1 MSVSFK
7 KTEFVTATLTL
18 LDTNGVVTGLA
29 GIQPGT
35 LVWASSN
42 TGVFDVTVP
51 DATQPHVAKVI
62 GFADGD
68 ATLTWSAVNTAGQT
82 ITGSDPVS
90 ISDTPVLTPA
100 VSGTIAYS
108 DPQPQVAAAA

>member
-1 MSVSFK
+1 MSVTFK

-29 GIQPGT
+29 GIQSGSLT
-35 LVWASSN
+35 WASSN
-42 TGVFDVTVP
+42 TGVFDVVVDDPTN
-51 DATQPHVAKVI
+51 APHVARVI

-68 ATLTWSAVNTAGQT
+68 ATLTWSAVNTAGET

-90 ISDTPVLTPA
+90 INDTPVINPA
-100 VSGTIAYS
+100 KSGTIAYS
-108 DPQPQVAAAA
+108 APLPQ

>member
-7 KTEFVTATLTL
+7 KSEFVTATLTL
-18 LDTNGVVTGLA
+18 LDVNGLVTGLA

-35 LVWASSN
+35 LTWASSN

-51 DATQPHVAKVI
+51 DSTQPHIAKVI

-68 ATLTWSAVNTAGQT
+68 ATLTWSATNTAGQT

-90 ISDTPVLTPA
+90 ISDTPVPGPA
-100 VSGTIAYS
+100 TSGTLAYS
-108 DPQPQVAAAA
+108 APQPQ

>member
-18 LDTNGVVTGLA
+18 LDVNGLVTGLA

-35 LVWASSN
+35 LTWASSN

-51 DATQPHVAKVI
+51 DPTNAPHVAKVI
-62 GFADGD
+62 GFQDGD
-68 ATLTWSAVNTAGQT
+68 ATLTWSATNTAGQT

-90 ISDTPVLTPA
+90 VSDTPVPGPA
-100 VSGTIAYS
+100 TTGTLAYS
-108 DPQPQVAAAA
+108 TPSPQ